1 VTKHPPAARPPDG
14 DGQAARRDRSKSR
27 LDEVFGDVLP
37 ATTRDDLDDAEPT
50 RRTADATR
58 DEELRRDVPPH
69 HH

>member
-1 VTKHPPAARPPDG
+1 VTKDSPAASPPDA
-14 DGQAARRDRSKSR
+14 DGRARRQRSKSR

-50 RRTADATR
+50 HRTAGATR

-69 HH
+69 HQ